1 MQASRA
7 RLLDCSKES
16 AAMIVNIREAGHR
29 TELDPL
35 GEILVPDHCLHGAQ
49 TERACRNFQV
59 TGTPV
64 STMPKL
70 LVALAQVKKAAAMT
84 NAAIGEVGKVRAD
97 AIIRACDE
105 IIAGSHHEH
114 FCVDVCQGGAGTSTN
129 MNANEVIANRAKQIL
144 EAELGR
150 ALEVHPNDHVN
161 RNQSTND
168 AYATAVRLTMVALT
182 STLIGATERLS
193 SAFDEKAHAF
203 RDIAKL
209 GRTQLQDAVPM
220 TLGAEFGA
228 FAATLREDAA
238 RLREISR
245 LFLEINLGG
254 TAIGTGIAAHPDYR
268 AHVCDTLAEV
278 TGLEVSAAPNLIEAT
293 WDMGAFVLYSGM
305 LKRLATKLSKI
316 SNDLRLLSSGPVGG
330 VGEIELPKRQ
340 PGSSIMPGKV
350 NPVIPEAM
358 NAIAFRVIGLDL
370 TVTFAAEA
378 GQLQLNAFEPVIC
391 WSLYEAA
398 TLLTRGMDM
407 LRENCVVGIEA
418 HEERC
423 RANLESSTA
432 LAAELVPLVGYARA
446 AAVAAHAQ
454 QIGSLPDAVEALEPE
469 LLAPLTQMQAG
480 ASA

>member
-1 MQASRA
+1 
-7 RLLDCSKES
+7 
-16 AAMIVNIREAGHR
+16 MIGNACQSNRRRER
-29 TELDPL
+29 DPL
-35 GEILVPDHCLHGAQ
+35 GEILVPRHCLHGAQ
-49 TERACRNFQV
+49 TERACRNFQL
-59 TGTPV
+59 TGTPISSLPV
-64 STMPKL
+64 L

-84 NAAIGEVGKVRAD
+84 NAAIGEMDEARAH

-129 MNANEVIANRAKQIL
+129 MNANEVIANRAMQVL
-144 EAELGR
+144 EAEAGK

-168 AYATAVRLTMVALT
+168 AYATAVRLTMVELT
-182 STLIGATERLS
+182 STLIGAVGRLS
-193 SAFDEKAHAF
+193 SAFDEKAHEF
-203 RDIAKL
+203 RHIAKL

-378 GQLQLNAFEPVIC
+378 GQLQLNAFEPVLC
-391 WSLYEAA
+391 WSLYEAV

-407 LRENCVVGIEA
+407 MRENCVVGIVA

-469 LLAPLTQMQAG
+469 LVTPLTQMQAG

>member
-1 MQASRA
+1 
-7 RLLDCSKES
+7 
-16 AAMIVNIREAGHR
+16 MIANICKSDRRIER
-29 TELDPL
+29 DPL
-35 GEILVPDHCLHGAQ
+35 GEVLVPAHCLHGAQ
-49 TERACRNFQV
+49 TERACRNFQL
-59 TGTPV
+59 TGTPI
-64 STMPKL
+64 SSMPAL

-84 NAAIGEVGKVRAD
+84 NAAIGEVDEARAG

-105 IIAGSHHEH
+105 IIAGSHHDH

-129 MNANEVIANRAKQIL
+129 MNANEVIANRAMQIL
-144 EAELGR
+144 AEQAGS
-150 ALEVHPNDHVN
+150 AVEVHPNDHVN

-168 AYATAVRLTMVALT
+168 AYATAVRLTMIALT

-193 SAFDEKAHAF
+193 SAFDGKAHEF
-203 RDIAKL
+203 REIAKL

-238 RLREISR
+238 RLGEISR

-268 AHVCDTLAEV
+268 AHVRDTLAEV
-278 TGLEVSAAPNLIEAT
+278 TGLEVSAASNLIEAT

-330 VGEIELPKRQ
+330 LGEIELPKRQ

-378 GQLQLNAFEPVIC
+378 GQLQLNAFEPLIC
-391 WSLYEAA
+391 WSLHEAVS
-398 TLLTRGMDM
+398 LLTRGMDM
-407 LRENCVVGIEA
+407 MRENCVVGIEPRR
-418 HEERC
+418 ERC

-432 LAAELVPLVGYARA
+432 IAAELVPLIGYARA

-454 QIGSLPDAVEALEPE
+454 RNGNLLCAVETLEPG
-469 LLAPLTQMQAG
+469 LVAPLGQMRAA
-480 ASA
+480 ASS

>member
-1 MQASRA
+1 MIGNACQSNR
-7 RLLDCSKES
+7 RKE
-16 AAMIVNIREAGHR
+16 R
-29 TELDPL
+29 DPL
-35 GEILVPDHCLHGAQ
+35 GEILVPGHCLHGAQ
-49 TERACRNFQV
+49 TERARLNFQL
-59 TGTPV
+59 TGTPI
-64 STMPKL
+64 SSMPAL

-84 NAAIGEVGKVRAD
+84 NAAIGEVDEARAR
-97 AIIRACDE
+97 AIIGACDE

-129 MNANEVIANRAKQIL
+129 MNANEVIANRAMQIL
-144 EAELGR
+144 KAKLGGPV
-150 ALEVHPNDHVN
+150 EVHPNDHVN

-182 STLIGATERLS
+182 SSLIGAVARLS
-193 SAFDEKAHAF
+193 SAFDEKAHEF
-203 RDIAKL
+203 RNIRKL

-268 AHVCDTLAEV
+268 AHVCETLAEV
-278 TGLEVSAAPNLIEAT
+278 TGFEVSAAPNLIEAT

-378 GQLQLNAFEPVIC
+378 GQLQLNAFEPVLC
-391 WSLYEAA
+391 WSLYEAVA
-398 TLLTRGMDM
+398 LLTRGMDM
-407 LRENCVVGIEA
+407 MRENCVLGIEA

-432 LAAELVPLVGYARA
+432 LAAELVPVVGYARA
-446 AAVAAHAQ
+446 AKVAAHAQ
-454 QIGSLPDAVEALEPE
+454 RIGSLPDAIEALEPE
-469 LLAPLTQMQAG
+469 LVTPLTQIQAG
-480 ASA
+480 VSA